1 MKLTDEE
8 LKSLPKNCFDW
19 NGKGGLVI
27 NKEILKSICSEL
39 LEYRKKDNGWNF
51 HFIQVVNHG

>member
-39 LEYRKKDNGWNF
+39 LEYRKKDNG
-51 HFIQVVNHG
+51 